1 MGERKLRFAIPKG
14 SLEQETLRL
23 LQAAFYEVRGADR
36 SYRPAISD
44 QEVSLKILRPQEI
57 PVYVQDGL
65 HDIGITGSDW
75 VIETGADVEVLRDLE
90 YGRVRL
96 VFAAPASDDSSS
108 IGEFLERRLSRGLPV
123 RISTEYLNITARAV
137 SENPVYRKYF
147 GEMRPTI
154 VTPWYRVGENEKV
167 GIYLSFG
174 ATEAKPPEEADAIVD
189 NTETGRTLEQNN
201 LRIVEQVMES
211 TATLIANRDALRDPW
226 KREKILDVLSMF
238 TGVIESRRRL
248 HVFLNVREEN
258 LQELLSIL
266 PGLKSPT
273 VSRLARPGWYA
284 VNTVIE
290 RSELFRILP
299 RLRRIAQ
306 GLVIHE
312 PQLILSIEEVMRGVE
327 ADEGKEQRG

>member
-1 MGERKLRFAIPKG
+1 
-14 SLEQETLRL
+14 
-23 LQAAFYEVRGADR
+23 
-36 SYRPAISD
+36 
-44 QEVSLKILRPQEI
+44 
-57 PVYVQDGL
+57 
-65 HDIGITGSDW
+65 
-75 VIETGADVEVLRDLE
+75 
-90 YGRVRL
+90 L

-108 IGEFLERRLSRGLPV
+108 ISEFLERKFSKHLPV
-123 RISTEYLNITARAV
+123 RISTEYLNITARTIAQ
-137 SENPVYRKYF
+137 NPVYRKYF
-147 GEMRPTI
+147 GNARPTI

-201 LRIVEQVMES
+201 LRIVEQIMES
-211 TATLIANRDALRDPW
+211 SATLIANKDALKDPW

-238 TGVIESRRRL
+238 TGVIESRRRI

-258 LQELLSIL
+258 LQELLSVL

-273 VSRLARPGWYA
+273 VSRLSIPGWYA

-290 RSELFRILP
+290 RGEFFRILP
-299 RLRRIAQ
+299 KLRRIAQ

-312 PQLILSIEEVMRGVE
+312 PQLILSIEEVMKRVE
-327 ADEGKEQRG
+327 ADEGKRQGS

>member
-1 MGERKLRFAIPKG
+1 LAERKLRFAIPKG

-23 LQAAFYEVRGADR
+23 LQAAFYEVKGADR
-36 SYRPAISD
+36 SYRPSISD
-44 QEVSLKILRPQEI
+44 SEISLKILRPQEI
-57 PVYVQDGL
+57 PVYVQDGF

-75 VIETGADVEVLRDLE
+75 VIETGADVEVLCDLE
-90 YGRVRL
+90 YGRVRV

-108 IGEFLERRLSRGLPV
+108 IGEFLERRFSRGLPV
-123 RISTEYLNITARAV
+123 RISTEYLNITARAI
-137 SENPVYRKYF
+137 SQNPVYRRYF
-147 GEMRPTI
+147 GSARPMI

-189 NTETGRTLEQNN
+189 NTE
-201 LRIVEQVMES
+201 
-211 TATLIANRDALRDPW
+211 ANKDALKDPW
-226 KREKILDVLSMF
+226 KREKVLDVLSMF
-238 TGVIESRRRL
+238 TGVIESRRRI

-258 LQELLSIL
+258 LQELLSVL

-273 VSRLARPGWYA
+273 VSRLSIPGWYA

-290 RSELFRILP
+290 RGEFFRILP
-299 RLRRIAQ
+299 KLRRIAQ

-312 PQLILSIEEVMRGVE
+312 PQLILSIEEVMKRVE
-327 ADEGKEQRG
+327 ADEGKRQGG

>member
-1 MGERKLRFAIPKG
+1 LVERKLRFAIPKG

-23 LQAAFYEVRGADR
+23 LQAAFYEVKGADR
-36 SYRPAISD
+36 SYRPSISD
-44 QEVSLKILRPQEI
+44 SEISLKILRPQEI
-57 PVYVQDGL
+57 PVYVQDGF

-75 VIETGADVEVLRDLE
+75 VIETGADVEVLCDLE

-108 IGEFLERRLSRGLPV
+108 ISEFLERKFSKHLPV
-123 RISTEYLNITARAV
+123 RISTEYLNITARTIAQ
-137 SENPVYRKYF
+137 NPVYRKYF
-147 GEMRPTI
+147 GNARPTI

-211 TATLIANRDALRDPW
+211 SAMLIANKDALKDPW

-238 TGVIESRRRL
+238 TGVIESRRRI

-258 LQELLSIL
+258 LQELLSVL

-273 VSRLARPGWYA
+273 ISRLSIPGWYA

-290 RSELFRILP
+290 RGEFFRILP
-299 RLRRIAQ
+299 KLRRIAQ

-312 PQLILSIEEVMRGVE
+312 PQLILSIEEVMKRVE
-327 ADEGKEQRG
+327 ADEGKRQGS